1 MMCDQLE
8 KILSY
13 VNEKGR
19 VNAYEVAALFCDE
32 PDLIELRNETLVA
45 ALIVRSALSRKESR
59 GLHYTLDYP
68 QKLPE
73 PKDSVLCKNS

>member
-32 PDLIELRNETLVA
+32 PDLIEFVRAWISLDILAQSDLIGITENRFEFC
-45 ALIVRSALSRKESR
+45 ALPSGGSTKHS
-59 GLHYTLDYP
+59 
-68 QKLPE
+68 
-73 PKDSVLCKNS
+73 

>member
-32 PDLIELRNETLVA
+32 PDLIEFVYRICARMGLVGYLGA
-45 ALIVRSALSRKESR
+45 VRSDRHHGKPL
-59 GLHYTLDYP
+59 
-68 QKLPE
+68 
-73 PKDSVLCKNS
+73 

>member
-1 MMCDQLE
+1 MMCDQLK

-32 PDLIELRNETLVA
+32 PDLIEFVRAWVSLDILAQSDLIGITENRFEFC
-45 ALIVRSALSRKESR
+45 ALPSGA
-59 GLHYTLDYP
+59 
-68 QKLPE
+68 
-73 PKDSVLCKNS
+73 